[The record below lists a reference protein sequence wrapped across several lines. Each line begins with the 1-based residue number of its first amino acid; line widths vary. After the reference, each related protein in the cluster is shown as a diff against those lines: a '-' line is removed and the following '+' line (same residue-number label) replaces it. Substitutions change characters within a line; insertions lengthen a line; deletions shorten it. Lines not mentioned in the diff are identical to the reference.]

1 MLAGAPNDIVRAN
14 GSREPADGVVRVF
27 LLAGQSNMEG
37 HGVVDLDDERDY
49 NGGRGNLVEFVAS
62 DEGAPWRSLR
72 RKDGGWLV
80 RDDAFVRYRT
90 AHGELKSGPLSVGYG
105 VHRGSHHIGPE
116 LGIGLVLADAFE
128 EPVLLVKTCWGG
140 KSLAKDFR
148 PPSAGGEVG
157 PYYRRMLEQY
167 REAIAAI
174 AADFPSLAAR
184 TPRLEG
190 VVWFQGWNDACD
202 REATASYAENLK
214 HLVADLRAEF
224 GDADLPIVVGE
235 TGNWDG
241 DAFRGAQRA
250 GCDGLDAVVFV
261 PTRQFLRPAEQ
272 CPNQTHG
279 HHWYGSGGSYLQAGD
294 AMGKAM
300 RSLVATPVST
310 PSAE

>member
-1 MLAGAPNDIVRAN
+1 M
-14 GSREPADGVVRVF
+14 
-27 LLAGQSNMEG
+27 
-37 HGVVDLDDERDY
+37 
-49 NGGRGNLVEFVAS
+49 
-62 DEGAPWRSLR
+62 
-72 RKDGGWLV
+72 

-202 REATASYAENLK
+202 REATASYAKNLK

-241 DAFRGAQRA
+241 DAFRDAQRA

>member
-1 MLAGAPNDIVRAN
+1 M
-14 GSREPADGVVRVF
+14 
-27 LLAGQSNMEG
+27 
-37 HGVVDLDDERDY
+37 
-49 NGGRGNLVEFVAS
+49 
-62 DEGAPWRSLR
+62 
-72 RKDGGWLV
+72 
-80 RDDAFVRYRT
+80 
-90 AHGELKSGPLSVGYG
+90 
-105 VHRGSHHIGPE
+105 
-116 LGIGLVLADAFE
+116 
-128 EPVLLVKTCWGG
+128 
-140 KSLAKDFR
+140 
-148 PPSAGGEVG
+148 
-157 PYYRRMLEQY
+157 
-167 REAIAAI
+167 
-174 AADFPSLAAR
+174 
-184 TPRLEG
+184 
-190 VVWFQGWNDACD
+190 WFQGWNDACD

-241 DAFRGAQRA
+241 DAFRDAQRA

>member
-14 GSREPADGVVRVF
+14 GSRDPADGVVRVF

-37 HGVVDLDDERDY
+37 HGVVDLDDERDF
-49 NGGRGNLVEFVAS
+49 NGGRGNLVEFIAS
-62 DEGAPWRSLR
+62 DEGVPWRSLR

-140 KSLAKDFR
+140 NSLAKDFR

-224 GDADLPIVVGE
+224 GDGDLPIVVGE